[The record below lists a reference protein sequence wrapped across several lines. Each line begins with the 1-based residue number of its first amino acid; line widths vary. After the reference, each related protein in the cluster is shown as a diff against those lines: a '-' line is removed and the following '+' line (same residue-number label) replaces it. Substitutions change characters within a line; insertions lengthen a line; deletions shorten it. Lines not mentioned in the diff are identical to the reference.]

1 MNQGRRQLPP
11 ITTKQDGSARRV
23 GVEFELQGIAVD
35 MLARM
40 VATTLRGDIE
50 TVSEVEYLVQVP
62 EQGTYRV
69 EVDYARLKQRAK
81 ERQEAGETDP
91 STLDD
96 LTTDALHAVSS
107 VVVPCEVV
115 TPPLPVEDFSSPV
128 QTLMDTIR
136 DAGGK
141 GTGHS
146 FFYAFGLHLNVEP
159 PDLDAGT
166 IAAYMKAFVCLF
178 DWIVAQ
184 EQVDWAR
191 RVTPYIKRYPPEY
204 DLQLTDPDYWPDL
217 DTLIIDYLR
226 SNATRNRALD
236 MLPLFSDVAPSAV
249 RISVDDDLIKA
260 RPAFHYRLAN
270 CAIDDPDWS
279 LADPWDRWLHIE
291 RLAGD
296 RDALDECC
304 EAYRQDRDRV
314 LHRVDNAWR
323 DTVTRWLKQ

>member
-1 MNQGRRQLPP
+1 VNQERRQLPP
-11 ITTKQDGSARRV
+11 ITTKPDGSARQV

-40 VATTLRGDIE
+40 VASTLRGDIE
-50 TVSEVEYLVQVP
+50 TVSEVEYLVRVP
-62 EQGTYRV
+62 KQGAYRV

-81 ERQEAGETDP
+81 ERQEAGAADK
-91 STLDD
+91 SALDD
-96 LTTDALHAVSS
+96 LTTDALNAVSS
-107 VVVPCEVV
+107 VIVPCEVV
-115 TPPLPVEDFSSPV
+115 TPPLPVEEFLGPV
-128 QTLMDTIR
+128 QTLMNTIR
-136 DAGGK
+136 EAGGK

-166 IAAYMKAFVCLF
+166 IAAYMKAFACLF

-184 EQVDWAR
+184 EEVDWAR
-191 RVTPYIKRYPPEY
+191 QVTPYINRYPGEY

-217 DTLIIDYLR
+217 DTLIVDYLR

-236 MLPLFSDVAPSAV
+236 MLPLFADIAPSAV
-249 RISVDDDLIKA
+249 RIAVDDDLIKA

-279 LADPWDRWLHIE
+279 IADPWGRWLHIE
-291 RLAGD
+291 RLAND
-296 RDALDECC
+296 RDALNDCC
-304 EAYRQDRDRV
+304 NAYRQDRDRV

-323 DTVTRWLKQ
+323 ETVTQWLKQ